1 MTYKYI
7 WKKNRKYYLWDNFPT
22 WEKALKVARY
32 HKRRNGSRYFII
44 KAEEGRW
51 FPTIR
56 YYLYM
61 DKVMK
66 IF

>member
-1 MTYKYI
+1 MAYRYI
-7 WKKNRKYYLWDNFPT
+7 WKKNRKYYLWDNFTT
-22 WEKALKVARY
+22 WEKALKVAKY
-32 HKRRNGSRYFII
+32 HKKKNGSRYFII
-44 KAEEGRW
+44 EVEEGW
-51 FPTIR
+51 LYPVKR